1 MRHRR
6 AYTLILSLTFLH
18 TLCYAQAA
26 PVQAPADQKAN
37 PPAAKS
43 DVKADRKPREID
55 PLVAQRRMTAVS
67 LLTSLADD
75 ARSFRDEALRARVQA
90 RAADALWDTDKERAR
105 SLFRRAW
112 EAAETADAETERRM
126 DEERRAAEKT
136 RKSFAQFN
144 RPDLRG
150 EVLRLAARRERKL
163 GEEFLARI
171 DADKERDD
179 AAPKTIETINQPP
192 SCPAPIEPLAP
203 ALGQRL
209 RLARTLLST
218 SDFERAMQFA
228 EPALRC
234 PSTQILAFL
243 SELRSTN
250 ATIADSNY
258 SNLLARAA
266 SDPASDANTASLLA
280 SYAFSPFLYVQAT
293 RTGGIQSGQ
302 TADRVAPPD
311 LPAPLRAN
319 FFRVAAQILLRP
331 FPAPDQDKTSSG
343 RVGTYF
349 IIARLLPLFE
359 QYEPTFAPALH
370 AQQSALAT
378 DAPERFRSGKERW
391 LTEGLVPESS
401 AQDETADVPDQ
412 IKNAHNASER
422 DEIYANAAGSAVHT
436 NYARARELM
445 DKIEDTE
452 LRDRVHAFIDFI
464 AVDRAIQKKDADEV
478 IRLARTGQLTDIQRV
493 RAFTGAAKLLTKS
506 NPSRAQDMLDEART
520 AARRIDASDSDRTR
534 ALVSIATMLLKINRA
549 QSWDT
554 LAEAIKSANTAA
566 DFTGEDGQIAVRLQT
581 KNSTSAMSN
590 SVSEFD
596 LSEIFGA
603 LGEDDLNRAIELA
616 RTFANEAPRASAT
629 IAIARDA
636 LDEKR
641 TKKAAR

>member
-1 MRHRR
+1 MRRR
-6 AYTLILSLTFLH
+6 AYTLFFCLIVLPAF
-18 TLCYAQAA
+18 CYAQTA
-26 PVQAPADQKAN
+26 PVQAPADQKTKA
-37 PPAAKS
+37 PAAKS
-43 DVKADRKPREID
+43 NRKPREID

-90 RAADALWDTDKERAR
+90 RAADALWDTDKDRAR
-105 SLFRRAW
+105 SLFQRAW
-112 EAAETADAETERRM
+112 EAAETADAETGRRM

-144 RPDLRG
+144 RPNLRG
-150 EVLRLAARRERKL
+150 EVLRLAARRDRKL

-171 DADKERDD
+171 DADKERD
-179 AAPKTIETINQPP
+179 AAVPKTTETNNQLP
-192 SCPAPIEPLAP
+192 CPAPTELAH
-203 ALGQRL
+203 AVSERL
-209 RLARTLLST
+209 SLARQLLAT
-218 SDFERAMQFA
+218 GETERATQFA
-228 EPALRC
+228 DPALRC
-234 PSTQILAFL
+234 ATMQGMAFL
-243 SELRSTN
+243 SALRAKDAATADTRYLALLTRST
-250 ATIADSNY
+250 
-258 SNLLARAA
+258 
-266 SDPASDANTASLLA
+266 SDAASDANTVSLLA
-280 SYAFSPFLYVQAT
+280 SYAFSPFMYVQST
-293 RTGGIQSGQ
+293 RTGGLQ
-302 TADRVAPPD
+302 TSQFAEQTAPPD
-311 LPAPLRAN
+311 LPLLLRTA
-319 FFRVAAQILLRP
+319 FFRHAAQILLRP
-331 FPAPDQDKTSSG
+331 LLAPDQDKTSSG
-343 RVGTYF
+343 RAGTYF

-359 QYEPTFAPALH
+359 QYAPTFAPALH
-370 AQQSALAT
+370 AQQSALAS
-378 DAPERFRSGKERW
+378 DAPEHFRNGKEKW
-391 LTEGLVPESS
+391 LTKGLVPESS
-401 AQDETADVPDQ
+401 AQDDTADVPDQ
-412 IKNAHNASER
+412 IKNARNASER

-436 NYARARELM
+436 DYARARELM

-566 DFTGEDGQIAVRLQT
+566 DFTGEDGQIAIRLQT

-596 LSEIFGA
+596 LTEIFGA

-629 IAIARDA
+629 IAIARSA

-641 TKKAAR
+641 MKAAR